1 MKNIDIALESVRRA
15 SGKLEEILKKE
26 IIIQSQKNKD
36 IKLEAD
42 KLAEEI
48 IINTTS
54 EFSSYKILSEE
65 NPEKVNYLIEGDFLW
80 IVDPL
85 DGSLNYSRG
94 VPFYCISM
102 SLWKNGV
109 PVLGVVRDLVAK
121 KNYYGELGSGAFC
134 DGIKI
139 FPSKIALKNQAIMS
153 TGFPVY
159 SDFSSENLIQ
169 FINTIQEYKKIR
181 LLGSAA
187 MSITLVAKGSIE
199 AYAEN
204 NIAIWDV
211 AGALAILKAAGGDFS
226 ITPGRGVNLVN
237 VFASNGILR

>member
-1 MKNIDIALESVRRA
+1 
-15 SGKLEEILKKE
+15 
-26 IIIQSQKNKD
+26 
-36 IKLEAD
+36 LEAD

-153 TGFPVY
+153 TGFPVCSLFTSLLRNLAGWNKSPFIQLMVPPHSRLNIK
-159 SDFSSENLIQ
+159 SDN
-169 FINTIQEYKKIR
+169 
-181 LLGSAA
+181 
-187 MSITLVAKGSIE
+187 
-199 AYAEN
+199 
-204 NIAIWDV
+204 
-211 AGALAILKAAGGDFS
+211 
-226 ITPGRGVNLVN
+226 P
-237 VFASNGILR
+237 